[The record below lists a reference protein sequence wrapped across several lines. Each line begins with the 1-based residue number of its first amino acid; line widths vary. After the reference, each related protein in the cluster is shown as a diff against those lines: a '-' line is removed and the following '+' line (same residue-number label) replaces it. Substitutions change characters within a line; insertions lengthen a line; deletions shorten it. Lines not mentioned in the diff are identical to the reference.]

1 MHEKKPGRASNLAQQ
16 LYHLPLND
24 VQPAEQFRT
33 WVDSAPTRSEL
44 LSSIVASSS
53 PSYRPLHLLY
63 VALLHLPPPW
73 QTLDLIK
80 HHARILKYLPKES
93 KEPPD
98 YSVELVS
105 AVARLVKENCPPI
118 NSLLWNNSLP
128 ALRFSDPE
136 VYITHRQLSQFV
148 DSFAL
153 PSSGTKR
160 PVVCI
165 ALPNGPLLAAICVAV
180 MTSYVAAPIN
190 PAAGPEQFKS
200 DVIQTGADFIITTPR
215 EYERLQL
222 TDDWVQEKEIIIV
235 FVEGNGG
242 DEFKLS
248 DCDGQPLSISGA
260 LQVQP
265 NLGDDI
271 CLVLFTSG
279 TSGTKKVVPISAY
292 SLISSVAFVVD
303 SWGLDA
309 TDICLNMM
317 PLYHIGGLVR
327 NIFAPLLSGGSVV
340 CCAAFDPTLFWDVVQ
355 SIGPTWYYASPSMHT
370 VILAGSSQEALRA
383 SKIRLVCNAAG
394 GLLPSL
400 ACQLR
405 DTFNSI
411 VLPSYGMTECMP
423 ISTPPLDYRL
433 DRPGTSG
440 ISTGPEIT
448 VLDSSDNASSPGVVG
463 RICVRGQPVFGG
475 YLQPDGHLDKSCFN
489 KAGWFDTGDLGYLD
503 AEGYLYITGRS
514 KEVINRGGELISP
527 FEVENAVMAAAKVPG
542 TPISGAVSHA
552 LAFSVNH
559 DILQEVVAIAIVTPP
574 DRLRVDLKTLHLAL
588 RSSLQQVKWPCLI
601 CYMDELP
608 KNNNKVLR
616 IKLAER
622 LGIVDIANDEPYL
635 ARHRKATCP
644 PPDTPLSVKIASE
657 PCQIDYAAI
666 SDHLRSIIP
675 SGYDIF
681 LQAGQDDGSLDLFIN
696 PKGPGSVSLEPAWV
710 EHVKQSLRERVHG
723 YMVPNRVFLSQEPL
737 PRDEAG
743 AVDAE
748 LLRSRVDESQKVECG
763 DSIEGR
769 VSRVFAQV
777 LSCDIGSIN
786 PSTDFFASGGDSLGA
801 GRLLSLLRAELGVQ
815 LPIATIF
822 NQGTV
827 KCISAKAAEMM
838 EDTAVESDYA
848 ANLPSQES
856 TRSSTNPLL
865 MLVQLLPLAVF
876 YPIRRGCQWTIFLL
890 ALTYLHDWPTNRWVP
905 GRLLNL
911 ILSFTFASICVTL
924 VAPFIGILAKWILIG
939 KYQQGIYPMWGL
951 YHTRWWMVQKIIS
964 LCGKGFFGMTDTT
977 NILYYR
983 LMGAKIG
990 RDVKLESAQLGEYDL
1005 LDIRDGATLS
1015 KCVCRPFAV
1024 EANTHMLLSPIT
1036 IGRNSSVG
1044 LSSVIAPGST
1054 VPSDA
1059 CLGPNSSSWEMQDA
1073 DESFR
1078 DLPASRAP
1086 TLRPIAK
1093 LFLVYPVV
1101 LIGWLLA
1108 LVPWM
1113 AGLVGMI
1120 YSHHTSQWSTIRGT
1134 VAWFASPD
1142 RIAYHYLALAL
1153 RTLISPFVLLGFSWI
1168 IKLLLDVLFGKL
1180 GPSPAR
1186 TRGTIETWRMT
1197 LIKSL
1202 LPASK
1207 LHEVTGMFGQHYE
1220 ATSVVL
1226 RMMGAK
1232 IGKRVYW
1239 PGTGPVIGDYH
1250 LLDIGNDVVFG
1261 SRSHLVTS
1269 DGSSSDRVT
1278 VKDGAMIAD
1287 RVVLLPGVSIGKK
1300 TTMGSG
1306 ALTRRNGCYAPGGTY
1321 VGSRGGD
1328 AMCLTAGHWRL
1339 DHNQQHDTDS
1349 NTEAEHCDG
1358 LGPKRPPP
1366 QEQQTIVT
1374 DMPVT
1379 PPSTPVADT
1388 LSPFGRAFYLKQAP
1402 FHVLGPFAIFLYS
1415 SVITVFTAFF
1425 WNAPNIAAAQ
1435 VVNYIYRRQ
1444 LYKIDSTYEALIIWG
1459 IMTGSIAIFTTI
1471 QSLIAIG
1478 LVVSAKWI
1486 LLGRRRPGNY
1496 DWDKSSYC
1504 QRWQLFLAIES
1515 IRRHCYRG
1523 QGILGLLTG
1532 TQWLVWYFR
1541 LLGAKIGKNCA
1552 LFANGRPSLM
1562 LTEPDL
1568 ISIGDRVAIDDA
1580 SVVAH
1585 INTRG
1590 KFDLNRLD
1598 IGDGCVLRT
1607 GSRLLSGASM
1617 KNNACLL
1624 EHTLIMA
1631 GDAVEENWTMQGWP
1645 AERFLGP
1652 RTGRC

>member
-1 MHEKKPGRASNLAQQ
+1 MAQQ
-16 LYHLPLND
+16 LYDLPPND
-24 VQPAEQFRT
+24 VQSTEQFRT
-33 WVDSAPTRSEL
+33 WVNSAPTRSEL
-44 LSSIVASSS
+44 LASIVASSS

-63 VALLHLPPPW
+63 VALLDLPPPW
-73 QTLDLIK
+73 PALDLIK
-80 HHARILKYLPKES
+80 HGARILKYLPKES

-98 YSVELVS
+98 YSVELVA
-105 AVARLVKENCPPI
+105 AVARLIKENCPPI
-118 NSLLWNNSLP
+118 NSLLWKNHLP
-128 ALRFSDPE
+128 ALRSSDPE
-136 VYITHRQLSQFV
+136 VYITHRQLSQFI
-148 DSFAL
+148 DNFAL
-153 PSSGTKR
+153 PSPSTKR

-165 ALPNGPLLAAICVAV
+165 ALANGPLLAATCVAV
-180 MTSYVAAPIN
+180 MTRYVAAPIN

-222 TDDWVQEKEIIIV
+222 ADDWVQEKEIKIV
-235 FVEGNGG
+235 FIEWTGG

-248 DCDGQPLSISGA
+248 DCDGQRLSVSGA

-292 SLISSVAFVVD
+292 SLLSGVAFVVD

-370 VILAGSSQEALRA
+370 LILASSSPDALRA

-405 DTFNSI
+405 DTFSSI

-423 ISTPPLDYRL
+423 ISTPPLDYQL

-448 VLDSSDNASSPGVVG
+448 VLDSSDNASSPGAVG

-489 KAGWFDTGDLGYLD
+489 NAGWFDTGDLGYLD

-527 FEVENAVMAAAKVPG
+527 FEVENAVMAAAKAPD
-542 TPISGAVSHA
+542 TPISGAVSQA

-574 DRLRVDLKTLHLAL
+574 DRLRVDIKTLHLAL

-622 LGIVDIANDEPYL
+622 LGILKIANDEPYL
-635 ARHRKATCP
+635 TRHREATCP

-657 PCQIDYAAI
+657 PSQIDYIAV
-666 SDHLRSIIP
+666 SNHLGSIIP

-681 LQAGQDDGSLDLFIN
+681 LQAAQDDGSLDLFIS
-696 PKGPGSVSLEPAWV
+696 PKDPGSVSLQSEWV

-723 YMVPNRVFLSQEPL
+723 YMVPNRVFLSHEPL

-743 AVDAE
+743 AVDVE
-748 LLRSRVDESQKVECG
+748 MLRSRIEESQKDECS

-786 PSTDFFASGGDSLGA
+786 SSTDFFASGGDSLGA

-827 KCISAKAAEMM
+827 KFISAKAAEMM
-838 EDTAVESDYA
+838 EDTAVESDFT

-856 TRSSTNPLL
+856 TRSSANPLL

-890 ALTYLHDWPTNRWVP
+890 ALTYLHDWPTNRWIP

-911 ILSFTFASICVTL
+911 ILSFTFASICVRL
-924 VAPFIGILAKWILIG
+924 VAPFIGILAKWALIG
-939 KYQQGIYPMWGL
+939 KYRQGLYPMWGL

-964 LCGKGFFGMTDTT
+964 VCGKGFFGMTDTT

-990 RDVKLESAQLGEYDL
+990 RNVKLDDHAELGEYDL
-1005 LDIRDGATLS
+1005 LDIRDDATLS

-1024 EANTHMLLSPIT
+1024 EANTHMYLGPIT
-1036 IGRNSSVG
+1036 IGQNSSVG

-1054 VPSDA
+1054 VPSGA

-1086 TLRPIAK
+1086 TLRPIAN
-1093 LFLVYPVV
+1093 LFFVCPVV
-1101 LIGWLLA
+1101 LIGWFLA

-1120 YSHHTSQWSTIRGT
+1120 DSHQTNQWSTVRGT
-1134 VAWFASPD
+1134 VAWFAEPD
-1142 RIAYHYLALAL
+1142 RIAFHYLALAL
-1153 RTLISPFVLLGFSWI
+1153 RTLISPFVLLGFTWMI
-1168 IKLLLDVLFGKL
+1168 RLLLDGLFGKL

-1207 LHEVTGMFGQHYE
+1207 LHEVTAMFGQHYE

-1287 RVVLLPGVSIGKK
+1287 RVVLLPGVSIGEK

-1321 VGSRGGD
+1321 MGSRGGD
-1328 AMCLTAGHWRL
+1328 AMCLTAGHRRL
-1339 DHNQQHDTDS
+1339 DHNQKHDTDS
-1349 NTEAEHCDG
+1349 KMGTKDCDS
-1358 LGPKRPPP
+1358 LSSNCPPP
-1366 QEQQTIVT
+1366 QEQQTFAA
-1374 DMPVT
+1374 DMPT
-1379 PPSTPVADT
+1379 THPSTPAEDT
-1388 LSPFGRAFYLKQAP
+1388 LSPFGRAFYLKQAR

-1425 WNAPNIAAAQ
+1425 WNAPNIAAVQ

-1444 LYKIDSTYEALIIWG
+1444 LYRLDSTYDALIIWG
-1459 IMTGSIAIFTTI
+1459 MMTGSIAILTTI
-1471 QSLIAIG
+1471 QSLIVIG

-1496 DWDKSSYC
+1496 DWDTSSYC
-1504 QRWQLFLAIES
+1504 QRWQLFLAIET
-1515 IRRHCYRG
+1515 IRRRCYQG

-1532 TQWLVWYFR
+1532 TQWLVWYFQ

-1562 LTEPDL
+1562 FTEPDL

-1585 INTRG
+1585 INTR
-1590 KFDLNRLD
+1590 
-1598 IGDGCVLRT
+1598 
-1607 GSRLLSGASM
+1607 
-1617 KNNACLL
+1617 
-1624 EHTLIMA
+1624 
-1631 GDAVEENWTMQGWP
+1631 
-1645 AERFLGP
+1645 AERL
-1652 RTGRC
+1652 